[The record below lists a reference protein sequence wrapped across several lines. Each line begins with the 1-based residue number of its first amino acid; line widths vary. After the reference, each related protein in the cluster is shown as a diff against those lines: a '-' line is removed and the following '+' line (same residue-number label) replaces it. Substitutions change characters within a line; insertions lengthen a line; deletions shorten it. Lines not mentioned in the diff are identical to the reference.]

1 MALTDISHVI
11 INIQI
16 AEDMTR
22 KECVTVIEMEQD
34 LKSNVNEYDKP
45 LFSHM
50 IECDI
55 QC

>member
-1 MALTDISHVI
+1 VALTDISHVI